1 MSKYGS
7 YRVDEDILK
16 YIYIYIFQ
24 YENCQVTTHPNI
36 EQLKKKFE
44 LVEVVCGIYA
54 IIRYMV
60 FVSIF

>member
-16 YIYIYIFQ
+16 YIYIFQ

-44 LVEVVCGIYA
+44 LVEVVCP
-54 IIRYMV
+54 MP
-60 FVSIF
+60 SIWFL